1 MANFYTDNEDIKF
14 HLGHPLME
22 KIVALKEQNYTQAE
36 KYEDAPRDYED
47 AFDNYDKVLEIVG
60 DICGEIVAVNAES
73 VDNEGPQVIDGHVQY
88 AAGTQQN
95 IDVINQAGLNG
106 ISLPREWPFRL
117 AGNLFLLG
125 VIFML
130 ASVIITIKTNLIG
143 RKLTDLSTEF
153 YNYSAGLGFK
163 IDDIV
168 ITGRDKTAKQDI
180 LNALQL
186 SRETNILNL
195 DLRDLQQK
203 VEQLPWVRHAV
214 VKRRFFPNIIQI
226 DIRERQVQS
235 IWQLDHKFRPID
247 GEGNVIEADYTPD
260 HPILLIVG
268 EGAPENIT
276 ALMKSI
282 TDDQNIFQ
290 RIKVANY
297 ISSRRWNI
305 VLDDVENGI
314 TVKLPEKHIDEAWKK
329 LLKLNTTQG
338 LLKRKLTIIDLRF
351 PNKVIV
357 KLGKMTP
364 EERKKLKDVKERRI

>member
-1 MANFYTDNEDIKF
+1 MADKN
-14 HLGHPLME
+14 
-22 KIVALKEQNYTQAE
+22 
-36 KYEDAPRDYED
+36 APQI
-47 AFDNYDKVLEIVG
+47 A
-60 DICGEIVAVNAES
+60 
-73 VDNEGPQVIDGHVQY
+73 P
-88 AAGTQQN
+88 AAPVT
-95 IDVINQAGLNG
+95 IPSR

-163 IDDIV
+163 IDDII
-168 ITGRDKTAKQDI
+168 ITGRNKTAKQDI

-282 TDDQNIFQ
+282 IDDQNIFQ

-297 ISSRRWNI
+297 ISGRRWNI

>member
-1 MANFYTDNEDIKF
+1 MADKN
-14 HLGHPLME
+14 
-22 KIVALKEQNYTQAE
+22 
-36 KYEDAPRDYED
+36 APQI
-47 AFDNYDKVLEIVG
+47 A
-60 DICGEIVAVNAES
+60 
-73 VDNEGPQVIDGHVQY
+73 P
-88 AAGTQQN
+88 AAPVT
-95 IDVINQAGLNG
+95 IPSR

-297 ISSRRWNI
+297 ISGRRWNI

>member
-1 MANFYTDNEDIKF
+1 MADKN
-14 HLGHPLME
+14 
-22 KIVALKEQNYTQAE
+22 
-36 KYEDAPRDYED
+36 APQI
-47 AFDNYDKVLEIVG
+47 A
-60 DICGEIVAVNAES
+60 
-73 VDNEGPQVIDGHVQY
+73 P
-88 AAGTQQN
+88 AAPVT
-95 IDVINQAGLNG
+95 IPSR

-168 ITGRDKTAKQDI
+168 ITGRNKTAKQDI

-297 ISSRRWNI
+297 ISGRRWNI

>member
-1 MANFYTDNEDIKF
+1 MADKN
-14 HLGHPLME
+14 
-22 KIVALKEQNYTQAE
+22 
-36 KYEDAPRDYED
+36 APQI
-47 AFDNYDKVLEIVG
+47 A
-60 DICGEIVAVNAES
+60 
-73 VDNEGPQVIDGHVQY
+73 P
-88 AAGTQQN
+88 AAPVT
-95 IDVINQAGLNG
+95 IPSR

-163 IDDIV
+163 IDDII

-247 GEGNVIEADYTPD
+247 GEGNIIEADYTPD

-297 ISSRRWNI
+297 ISGRRWNI

>member
-1 MANFYTDNEDIKF
+1 MADKN
-14 HLGHPLME
+14 
-22 KIVALKEQNYTQAE
+22 
-36 KYEDAPRDYED
+36 APHI
-47 AFDNYDKVLEIVG
+47 A
-60 DICGEIVAVNAES
+60 
-73 VDNEGPQVIDGHVQY
+73 P
-88 AAGTQQN
+88 AAPVT
-95 IDVINQAGLNG
+95 IPSR

-282 TDDQNIFQ
+282 TDDQNIFE

-297 ISSRRWNI
+297 ISGRRWNI

>member
-1 MANFYTDNEDIKF
+1 MADKN
-14 HLGHPLME
+14 
-22 KIVALKEQNYTQAE
+22 
-36 KYEDAPRDYED
+36 APQI
-47 AFDNYDKVLEIVG
+47 A
-60 DICGEIVAVNAES
+60 
-73 VDNEGPQVIDGHVQY
+73 P
-88 AAGTQQN
+88 AAPVT
-95 IDVINQAGLNG
+95 IPSR

-297 ISSRRWNI
+297 ISGRRWNI

-364 EERKKLKDVKERRI
+364 EERKKLKDIKERRI

>member
-1 MANFYTDNEDIKF
+1 MADKN
-14 HLGHPLME
+14 
-22 KIVALKEQNYTQAE
+22 
-36 KYEDAPRDYED
+36 APQI
-47 AFDNYDKVLEIVG
+47 A
-60 DICGEIVAVNAES
+60 
-73 VDNEGPQVIDGHVQY
+73 P
-88 AAGTQQN
+88 AAPVT
-95 IDVINQAGLNG
+95 IPSR

-143 RKLTDLSTEF
+143 RKLTDRSTEF

-297 ISSRRWNI
+297 ISGRRWNI

>member
-1 MANFYTDNEDIKF
+1 MADKN
-14 HLGHPLME
+14 
-22 KIVALKEQNYTQAE
+22 
-36 KYEDAPRDYED
+36 APQI
-47 AFDNYDKVLEIVG
+47 A
-60 DICGEIVAVNAES
+60 
-73 VDNEGPQVIDGHVQY
+73 P
-88 AAGTQQN
+88 AAPVT
-95 IDVINQAGLNG
+95 IPSR

-125 VIFML
+125 GIFML

-168 ITGRDKTAKQDI
+168 ITGRNKTAKQDI

-186 SRETNILNL
+186 SHETNILNL

-297 ISSRRWNI
+297 ISGRRWNI

>member
-1 MANFYTDNEDIKF
+1 MADKN
-14 HLGHPLME
+14 
-22 KIVALKEQNYTQAE
+22 
-36 KYEDAPRDYED
+36 APQI
-47 AFDNYDKVLEIVG
+47 A
-60 DICGEIVAVNAES
+60 
-73 VDNEGPQVIDGHVQY
+73 P
-88 AAGTQQN
+88 AAPVT
-95 IDVINQAGLNG
+95 IPSR

-168 ITGRDKTAKQDI
+168 ITGRNKTAKQDI

-195 DLRDLQQK
+195 DLRYLQQK

-297 ISSRRWNI
+297 ISGRRWNI

>member
-1 MANFYTDNEDIKF
+1 MADKN
-14 HLGHPLME
+14 
-22 KIVALKEQNYTQAE
+22 
-36 KYEDAPRDYED
+36 APQI
-47 AFDNYDKVLEIVG
+47 A
-60 DICGEIVAVNAES
+60 
-73 VDNEGPQVIDGHVQY
+73 P
-88 AAGTQQN
+88 AAPVT
-95 IDVINQAGLNG
+95 IPSR

-268 EGAPENIT
+268 EGTPENIT

-297 ISSRRWNI
+297 ISGRRWNI

>member
-1 MANFYTDNEDIKF
+1 MADKN
-14 HLGHPLME
+14 
-22 KIVALKEQNYTQAE
+22 
-36 KYEDAPRDYED
+36 APQI
-47 AFDNYDKVLEIVG
+47 A
-60 DICGEIVAVNAES
+60 
-73 VDNEGPQVIDGHVQY
+73 P
-88 AAGTQQN
+88 AAPVT
-95 IDVINQAGLNG
+95 IPSR

-168 ITGRDKTAKQDI
+168 ITGRDKTAQQDI

-186 SRETNILNL
+186 SRETSILNL

-282 TDDQNIFQ
+282 TDDQNIFE

-297 ISSRRWNI
+297 ISGRRWNI

>member
-1 MANFYTDNEDIKF
+1 MADKN
-14 HLGHPLME
+14 
-22 KIVALKEQNYTQAE
+22 
-36 KYEDAPRDYED
+36 APQI
-47 AFDNYDKVLEIVG
+47 A
-60 DICGEIVAVNAES
+60 
-73 VDNEGPQVIDGHVQY
+73 P
-88 AAGTQQN
+88 AAPVT
-95 IDVINQAGLNG
+95 IPSR

-247 GEGNVIEADYTPD
+247 SEGNVIEADYTPD

-282 TDDQNIFQ
+282 TDDQNIFE

-297 ISSRRWNI
+297 ISGRRWNI

>member
-1 MANFYTDNEDIKF
+1 MADKN
-14 HLGHPLME
+14 
-22 KIVALKEQNYTQAE
+22 
-36 KYEDAPRDYED
+36 APQI
-47 AFDNYDKVLEIVG
+47 A
-60 DICGEIVAVNAES
+60 
-73 VDNEGPQVIDGHVQY
+73 P
-88 AAGTQQN
+88 AAPVT
-95 IDVINQAGLNG
+95 IPSR

-153 YNYSAGLGFK
+153 YNYSAGMGFK

-235 IWQLDHKFRPID
+235 IWQLDHKFGPID

-282 TDDQNIFQ
+282 TDDQNIYE

-297 ISSRRWNI
+297 ISGRRWNI

>member
-1 MANFYTDNEDIKF
+1 MADKN
-14 HLGHPLME
+14 
-22 KIVALKEQNYTQAE
+22 
-36 KYEDAPRDYED
+36 APQI
-47 AFDNYDKVLEIVG
+47 A
-60 DICGEIVAVNAES
+60 
-73 VDNEGPQVIDGHVQY
+73 P
-88 AAGTQQN
+88 AAPVT
-95 IDVINQAGLNG
+95 IPSR

-282 TDDQNIFQ
+282 TDDQNIFE

-297 ISSRRWNI
+297 ISGRRWNI
-305 VLDDVENGI
+305 VLDNVENGI

>member
-1 MANFYTDNEDIKF
+1 MADKN
-14 HLGHPLME
+14 
-22 KIVALKEQNYTQAE
+22 
-36 KYEDAPRDYED
+36 APQI
-47 AFDNYDKVLEIVG
+47 A
-60 DICGEIVAVNAES
+60 
-73 VDNEGPQVIDGHVQY
+73 P
-88 AAGTQQN
+88 AAPVT
-95 IDVINQAGLNG
+95 IPSR

-153 YNYSAGLGFK
+153 YNYSAGMGFK

-247 GEGNVIEADYTPD
+247 GEGNIIEADYTPD

-297 ISSRRWNI
+297 ISGRRWNI

>member
-1 MANFYTDNEDIKF
+1 MADKNAPQIA
-14 HLGHPLME
+14 P
-22 KIVALKEQNYTQAE
+22 VAPVTI
-36 KYEDAPRDYED
+36 PSR
-47 AFDNYDKVLEIVG
+47 
-60 DICGEIVAVNAES
+60 
-73 VDNEGPQVIDGHVQY
+73 
-88 AAGTQQN
+88 
-95 IDVINQAGLNG
+95 
-106 ISLPREWPFRL
+106 ISLPREWPFQL

-163 IDDIV
+163 IDDII

-195 DLRDLQQK
+195 DLRNLQQK

-297 ISSRRWNI
+297 ISGRRWNI

>member
-1 MANFYTDNEDIKF
+1 MADKN
-14 HLGHPLME
+14 
-22 KIVALKEQNYTQAE
+22 
-36 KYEDAPRDYED
+36 APQI
-47 AFDNYDKVLEIVG
+47 A
-60 DICGEIVAVNAES
+60 
-73 VDNEGPQVIDGHVQY
+73 P
-88 AAGTQQN
+88 AAPVT
-95 IDVINQAGLNG
+95 IPSR

-168 ITGRDKTAKQDI
+168 ITGRNKTAKQDI

-297 ISSRRWNI
+297 ISGRRWNI

-351 PNKVIV
+351 PNKVII

>member
-1 MANFYTDNEDIKF
+1 MADKN
-14 HLGHPLME
+14 
-22 KIVALKEQNYTQAE
+22 
-36 KYEDAPRDYED
+36 APQI
-47 AFDNYDKVLEIVG
+47 A
-60 DICGEIVAVNAES
+60 
-73 VDNEGPQVIDGHVQY
+73 P
-88 AAGTQQN
+88 AAPVT
-95 IDVINQAGLNG
+95 IPSR

-163 IDDIV
+163 IDDII

-247 GEGNVIEADYTPD
+247 GEGNVIEADYSPD

-276 ALMKSI
+276 TLMKSI

-297 ISSRRWNI
+297 ISGRRWNI

>member
-1 MANFYTDNEDIKF
+1 MADKN
-14 HLGHPLME
+14 
-22 KIVALKEQNYTQAE
+22 
-36 KYEDAPRDYED
+36 APQI
-47 AFDNYDKVLEIVG
+47 A
-60 DICGEIVAVNAES
+60 
-73 VDNEGPQVIDGHVQY
+73 P
-88 AAGTQQN
+88 AAPVT
-95 IDVINQAGLNG
+95 IPSR

-297 ISSRRWNI
+297 ISGRRWNI
-305 VLDDVENGI
+305 VLDDIENGI

-329 LLKLNTTQG
+329 LLKLNSTQG

>member
-1 MANFYTDNEDIKF
+1 MADKN
-14 HLGHPLME
+14 
-22 KIVALKEQNYTQAE
+22 
-36 KYEDAPRDYED
+36 APQI
-47 AFDNYDKVLEIVG
+47 A
-60 DICGEIVAVNAES
+60 
-73 VDNEGPQVIDGHVQY
+73 P
-88 AAGTQQN
+88 AAPVT
-95 IDVINQAGLNG
+95 IPSR

-186 SRETNILNL
+186 SRKTNILNL

-297 ISSRRWNI
+297 ISGRRWNI

>member
-1 MANFYTDNEDIKF
+1 MADKN
-14 HLGHPLME
+14 
-22 KIVALKEQNYTQAE
+22 
-36 KYEDAPRDYED
+36 APQI
-47 AFDNYDKVLEIVG
+47 A
-60 DICGEIVAVNAES
+60 
-73 VDNEGPQVIDGHVQY
+73 P
-88 AAGTQQN
+88 AAPVT
-95 IDVINQAGLNG
+95 IPSR

-203 VEQLPWVRHAV
+203 VEQLPCVRHAV

>member
-1 MANFYTDNEDIKF
+1 MADKN
-14 HLGHPLME
+14 
-22 KIVALKEQNYTQAE
+22 
-36 KYEDAPRDYED
+36 APQI
-47 AFDNYDKVLEIVG
+47 A
-60 DICGEIVAVNAES
+60 
-73 VDNEGPQVIDGHVQY
+73 P
-88 AAGTQQN
+88 AAPVT
-95 IDVINQAGLNG
+95 IPSR

-226 DIRERQVQS
+226 DIQERQVQS

-297 ISSRRWNI
+297 ISGRRWNI

>member
-1 MANFYTDNEDIKF
+1 MADKN
-14 HLGHPLME
+14 
-22 KIVALKEQNYTQAE
+22 
-36 KYEDAPRDYED
+36 APQI
-47 AFDNYDKVLEIVG
+47 A
-60 DICGEIVAVNAES
+60 
-73 VDNEGPQVIDGHVQY
+73 P
-88 AAGTQQN
+88 AAPVT
-95 IDVINQAGLNG
+95 IPSR

-282 TDDQNIFQ
+282 TDDQNIFE

-297 ISSRRWNI
+297 ISGRRWNI
-305 VLDDVENGI
+305 VLDDIENGI

>member
-1 MANFYTDNEDIKF
+1 MADKN
-14 HLGHPLME
+14 
-22 KIVALKEQNYTQAE
+22 
-36 KYEDAPRDYED
+36 APQI
-47 AFDNYDKVLEIVG
+47 A
-60 DICGEIVAVNAES
+60 
-73 VDNEGPQVIDGHVQY
+73 P
-88 AAGTQQN
+88 AAPVT
-95 IDVINQAGLNG
+95 IPSR

-297 ISSRRWNI
+297 ISGRRWNI
-305 VLDDVENGI
+305 VLDDIENGI

>member
-1 MANFYTDNEDIKF
+1 MADKN
-14 HLGHPLME
+14 
-22 KIVALKEQNYTQAE
+22 
-36 KYEDAPRDYED
+36 APQI
-47 AFDNYDKVLEIVG
+47 A
-60 DICGEIVAVNAES
+60 
-73 VDNEGPQVIDGHVQY
+73 P
-88 AAGTQQN
+88 AAPVT
-95 IDVINQAGLNG
+95 IPSR

-143 RKLTDLSTEF
+143 RKLIDLSTEF

-163 IDDIV
+163 IDDII

-297 ISSRRWNI
+297 ISGRRWNI

>member
-1 MANFYTDNEDIKF
+1 MADKN
-14 HLGHPLME
+14 
-22 KIVALKEQNYTQAE
+22 
-36 KYEDAPRDYED
+36 APQI
-47 AFDNYDKVLEIVG
+47 A
-60 DICGEIVAVNAES
+60 
-73 VDNEGPQVIDGHVQY
+73 P
-88 AAGTQQN
+88 AAPVT
-95 IDVINQAGLNG
+95 IPSR

-130 ASVIITIKTNLIG
+130 ASLILTIKTNLIG

-297 ISSRRWNI
+297 ISGRRWNI

>member
-1 MANFYTDNEDIKF
+1 MADKN
-14 HLGHPLME
+14 
-22 KIVALKEQNYTQAE
+22 
-36 KYEDAPRDYED
+36 APQI
-47 AFDNYDKVLEIVG
+47 A
-60 DICGEIVAVNAES
+60 
-73 VDNEGPQVIDGHVQY
+73 P
-88 AAGTQQN
+88 AAPVT
-95 IDVINQAGLNG
+95 IPSR

-282 TDDQNIFQ
+282 TDNQNIFQ

-297 ISSRRWNI
+297 ISGRRWNI

>member
-1 MANFYTDNEDIKF
+1 MADKN
-14 HLGHPLME
+14 
-22 KIVALKEQNYTQAE
+22 
-36 KYEDAPRDYED
+36 APQI
-47 AFDNYDKVLEIVG
+47 A
-60 DICGEIVAVNAES
+60 
-73 VDNEGPQVIDGHVQY
+73 P
-88 AAGTQQN
+88 AAPVT
-95 IDVINQAGLNG
+95 IPSRL
-106 ISLPREWPFRL
+106 SLPREWPFRL
-117 AGNLFLLG
+117 AGNLLLLG

-168 ITGRDKTAKQDI
+168 ITGRNKTAKQDI

-297 ISSRRWNI
+297 ISGRRWNI

>member
-1 MANFYTDNEDIKF
+1 MADKN
-14 HLGHPLME
+14 
-22 KIVALKEQNYTQAE
+22 
-36 KYEDAPRDYED
+36 APQIAPATPVTIPSR
-47 AFDNYDKVLEIVG
+47 
-60 DICGEIVAVNAES
+60 
-73 VDNEGPQVIDGHVQY
+73 
-88 AAGTQQN
+88 
-95 IDVINQAGLNG
+95 

-163 IDDIV
+163 IDDII

-297 ISSRRWNI
+297 ISGRRWNI

>member
-1 MANFYTDNEDIKF
+1 MADKN
-14 HLGHPLME
+14 
-22 KIVALKEQNYTQAE
+22 
-36 KYEDAPRDYED
+36 APQI
-47 AFDNYDKVLEIVG
+47 A
-60 DICGEIVAVNAES
+60 
-73 VDNEGPQVIDGHVQY
+73 P
-88 AAGTQQN
+88 AAPVT
-95 IDVINQAGLNG
+95 IPSR

-163 IDDIV
+163 IDDII
-168 ITGRDKTAKQDI
+168 ITGRNKTAKQDI

-247 GEGNVIEADYTPD
+247 GEGNIIEADYTPD

-297 ISSRRWNI
+297 ISGRRWNI

>member
-1 MANFYTDNEDIKF
+1 MADKN
-14 HLGHPLME
+14 
-22 KIVALKEQNYTQAE
+22 
-36 KYEDAPRDYED
+36 APQI
-47 AFDNYDKVLEIVG
+47 A
-60 DICGEIVAVNAES
+60 
-73 VDNEGPQVIDGHVQY
+73 P
-88 AAGTQQN
+88 AAPVT
-95 IDVINQAGLNG
+95 IPSR

-180 LNALQL
+180 LNAMQL

-297 ISSRRWNI
+297 ISGRRWNI

>member
-1 MANFYTDNEDIKF
+1 MADKN
-14 HLGHPLME
+14 
-22 KIVALKEQNYTQAE
+22 
-36 KYEDAPRDYED
+36 APQI
-47 AFDNYDKVLEIVG
+47 A
-60 DICGEIVAVNAES
+60 
-73 VDNEGPQVIDGHVQY
+73 P
-88 AAGTQQN
+88 AAPVT
-95 IDVINQAGLNG
+95 IPSR

-153 YNYSAGLGFK
+153 YNYSDGLGFK

-297 ISSRRWNI
+297 ISGRRWNI

>member
-1 MANFYTDNEDIKF
+1 MADRN
-14 HLGHPLME
+14 
-22 KIVALKEQNYTQAE
+22 
-36 KYEDAPRDYED
+36 APQI
-47 AFDNYDKVLEIVG
+47 A
-60 DICGEIVAVNAES
+60 
-73 VDNEGPQVIDGHVQY
+73 P
-88 AAGTQQN
+88 AAPVT
-95 IDVINQAGLNG
+95 IPSR

-297 ISSRRWNI
+297 ISGRRWNI
-305 VLDDVENGI
+305 VLDDIENGI

>member
-1 MANFYTDNEDIKF
+1 MADKN
-14 HLGHPLME
+14 
-22 KIVALKEQNYTQAE
+22 
-36 KYEDAPRDYED
+36 APQI
-47 AFDNYDKVLEIVG
+47 A
-60 DICGEIVAVNAES
+60 
-73 VDNEGPQVIDGHVQY
+73 P
-88 AAGTQQN
+88 AAPVT
-95 IDVINQAGLNG
+95 IPSR

-168 ITGRDKTAKQDI
+168 ITGRNKTAKQDI

-268 EGAPENIT
+268 EGTPENIT

-297 ISSRRWNI
+297 ISGRRWNI

>member
-1 MANFYTDNEDIKF
+1 MADKN
-14 HLGHPLME
+14 
-22 KIVALKEQNYTQAE
+22 
-36 KYEDAPRDYED
+36 APQI
-47 AFDNYDKVLEIVG
+47 A
-60 DICGEIVAVNAES
+60 
-73 VDNEGPQVIDGHVQY
+73 P
-88 AAGTQQN
+88 AAPVT
-95 IDVINQAGLNG
+95 IPSR

-214 VKRRFFPNIIQI
+214 IKRRFFPNIIQI

-297 ISSRRWNI
+297 ISGRRWNI

>member
-1 MANFYTDNEDIKF
+1 MADKN
-14 HLGHPLME
+14 
-22 KIVALKEQNYTQAE
+22 
-36 KYEDAPRDYED
+36 APQI
-47 AFDNYDKVLEIVG
+47 A
-60 DICGEIVAVNAES
+60 
-73 VDNEGPQVIDGHVQY
+73 P
-88 AAGTQQN
+88 AAPVT
-95 IDVINQAGLNG
+95 IPSR

-163 IDDIV
+163 IDDII

-247 GEGNVIEADYTPD
+247 GEGNIIEADYTPD

-268 EGAPENIT
+268 EGVPENIT

-297 ISSRRWNI
+297 ISGRRWNI

>member
-1 MANFYTDNEDIKF
+1 MADKN
-14 HLGHPLME
+14 
-22 KIVALKEQNYTQAE
+22 
-36 KYEDAPRDYED
+36 APQI
-47 AFDNYDKVLEIVG
+47 A
-60 DICGEIVAVNAES
+60 
-73 VDNEGPQVIDGHVQY
+73 P
-88 AAGTQQN
+88 AAPVT
-95 IDVINQAGLNG
+95 IPSR

-282 TDDQNIFQ
+282 TADQNIFQ

-297 ISSRRWNI
+297 ISGRRWNI

>member
-1 MANFYTDNEDIKF
+1 MADKN
-14 HLGHPLME
+14 
-22 KIVALKEQNYTQAE
+22 
-36 KYEDAPRDYED
+36 APQI
-47 AFDNYDKVLEIVG
+47 A
-60 DICGEIVAVNAES
+60 
-73 VDNEGPQVIDGHVQY
+73 P
-88 AAGTQQN
+88 AAPVT
-95 IDVINQAGLNG
+95 IPSRV
-106 ISLPREWPFRL
+106 SLPREWPFRL

-163 IDDIV
+163 IDDII

-297 ISSRRWNI
+297 ISGRRWNI